1 MSNQRIALTL
11 YASLGGLFE
20 TEGKNHAWTG
30 RTKDRPNTF
39 TV

>member
-20 TEGKNHAWTG
+20 TEGKNHA
-30 RTKDRPNTF
+30 
-39 TV
+39 